1 MHYVCFIHRATQ
13 RRLVKAPFWIAICH
27 FVKKNHKSLPDVI
40 GDLKYDAIEYE
51 GGEVNCTSIC
61 GNLPFNCVIVPYKA
75 QKQKRTKT
83 TVNQRV

>member
-1 MHYVCFIHRATQ
+1 MFYTQ
-13 RRLVKAPFWIAICH
+13 GNTEASSESPFLDCH
-27 FVKKNHKSLPDVI
+27 LSFRKKNHKSLPDVI